1 MSAAKKTPA
10 RNGAAKTK
18 ARAPRGK
25 TKRATAVGEEAASAT
40 EAGAPRRKTK
50 RSAASANRAA
60 AASSVAEK
68 RAPRGKAKRGASDA
82 NGGENASE
90 ARARAPRRKSR
101 RAAAANGAEPAT
113 SDARGGARRRTAKR
127 DAKPEEAG
135 ESAGNEAGATP
146 PSEREVPHNTPPS
159 RAPRGAERNGAMD
172 GAPWPA
178 FPTTNY
184 ALTEKVLVRFVRDEV
199 TRVGM
204 SNVVL
209 GLSGGVDSACAAAIA
224 VRALGADH
232 VLAVNMPY
240 RSSSPASARDA
251 DAVADALG
259 VELRTIAI
267 TAQIDAYFAVQT
279 DASKERRGNKMAR
292 ERMTILYDLSAAQR
306 ALVLGTSNKTEL
318 LLGYGT
324 LFGDMASALNPIGDL
339 YKTQIW
345 GLAAHVG
352 VPQEIVEKAPSADLW
367 EGQTDEHELGFGY
380 REVDALLYRMV
391 DERWSDTEL
400 AAAGFDTSLVERVR
414 KMVRSSQ
421 FKRRL
426 PLIAKISERTIDA
439 DFRYPRD
446 WGT

>member
-1 MSAAKKTPA
+1 VSAVRKATTRKAAPKAK
-10 RNGAAKTK
+10 AK
-18 ARAPRGK
+18 
-25 TKRATAVGEEAASAT
+25 
-40 EAGAPRRKTK
+40 AGPSRRRT
-50 RSAASANRAA
+50 
-60 AASSVAEK
+60 
-68 RAPRGKAKRGASDA
+68 KRGAT
-82 NGGENASE
+82 
-90 ARARAPRRKSR
+90 
-101 RAAAANGAEPAT
+101 AANGAEPAT
-113 SDARGGARRRTAKR
+113 SDTEAIAPRRKTKR
-127 DAKPEEAG
+127 AAAASNGRASK
-135 ESAGNEAGATP
+135 NETP
-146 PSEREVPHNTPPS
+146 P
-159 RAPRGAERNGAMD
+159 A
-172 GAPWPA
+172 WLA
-178 FPTTNY
+178 FPPTNY
-184 ALTEKVLVRFVRDEV
+184 ALAAKVLVRFVHDEV
-199 TRVGM
+199 TRVGLGK
-204 SNVVL
+204 VVV

-251 DAVADALG
+251 QAVARALKI
-259 VELRTIAI
+259 ELRTIEI
-267 TAQIDAYFAVQT
+267 TAQIDAYFDGQA

-292 ERMTILYDLSAAQR
+292 ERMTILYDLSAVEK

-324 LFGDMASALNPIGDL
+324 LYGDMASALNPIGDL

-345 GLAAHVG
+345 GLAAHLE
-352 VPQEIVEKAPSADLW
+352 VPEKIVEKAPSADLW

-380 REVDALLYRMV
+380 RDVDALLYRMV

-400 AAAGFDTSLVERVR
+400 AAAAFESALIARVR
-414 KMVRSSQ
+414 TMVRGSQ